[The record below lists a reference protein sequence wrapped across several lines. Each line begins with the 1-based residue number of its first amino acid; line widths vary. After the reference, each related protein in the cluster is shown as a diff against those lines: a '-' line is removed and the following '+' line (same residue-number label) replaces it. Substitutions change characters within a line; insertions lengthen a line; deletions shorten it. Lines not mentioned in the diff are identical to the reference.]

1 MSPNA
6 IVVVAC
12 VWDPRPMRVLPAAV
26 VDVASAASSHAVV
39 PGPHRL
45 AAAASERT
53 SAPGRSPAVR
63 HTSSSRATRWRG
75 LGAGLL
81 AAAAVLG
88 GCAPGAAPQVV
99 ATGLHLPADGD
110 TPCPTEPP
118 PTADWTS
125 EVQSFAA
132 TVKGPD
138 MQPLQVE
145 GSAPLI
151 LPDVPVGT
159 ARVVALFGLTQGA
172 PTWRGVSAGLDVRGN
187 EETRVDVLL
196 ARIADLSCTRSTSQ
210 SARAFHTAT
219 PLADGT
225 ILIVGGAD
233 EISDAS
239 GTCPGCRLAV
249 ATSKASTYDPRT
261 GIFTPIEPDLTTPRM
276 FHTAARLGDGRVVI
290 AGGTSEALLRPVD
303 GSVTFPLQPRQV
315 VPGGSVEVYDPTT
328 RRFSPVGDDPAG
340 PRVFAA
346 ATTRASG
353 EVIITGGVPDV
364 DADQTLGN
372 ALSSTTVCGGDPLS
386 CREGPPMARRRAGH
400 SLFPFDRDGVY
411 AWGGSVDINPVDGV
425 DGFHLEFLADDASQ
439 FSLVEVASMQA
450 TRNVFFAGV
459 SRYFSSRV
467 LSVGGLLRSTSGA
480 FSFAL
485 ADAGSAE
492 CPDGCAAVFVFDRS
506 SDASP
511 FGGIATGRTDERPAM
526 RLTSPR
532 FLAGVAALPDERTAV
547 IAGGFSDLVLTPANA
562 LERYD
567 EDSLSVSL
575 VPVGGVDR
583 TLRSARGGATAS
595 AIGDG
600 TVLFVGGIDADG
612 SALPTAE
619 VFADPKTPPQAAP
632 LE

>member
-1 MSPNA
+1 
-6 IVVVAC
+6 
-12 VWDPRPMRVLPAAV
+12 MRVLPAAV
-26 VDVASAASSHAVV
+26 VDVASAACPRAVI
-39 PGPHRL
+39 PGPRPL
-45 AAAASERT
+45 AAGTTGRPRAPGAARAVRRSSSPWSTGARGVGAGVLVVAAS
-53 SAPGRSPAVR
+53 
-63 HTSSSRATRWRG
+63 
-75 LGAGLL
+75 
-81 AAAAVLG
+81 LG
-88 GCAPGAAPQVV
+88 GCAPGGAPRVV

-151 LPDVPVGT
+151 LPDVPVG
-159 ARVVALFGLTQGA
+159 AGRVVALFGLTQGA
-172 PTWRGVSAGLDVRGN
+172 PTWRGVSAALDVRGN

-249 ATSKASTYDPRT
+249 ATSRASTYDPRT
-261 GIFTPIEPDLTTPRM
+261 GVFTPIEPDLTTPRM

-346 ATTRASG
+346 AVTRASG
-353 EVIITGGVPDV
+353 DVIITGGIPDV
-364 DADQTLGN
+364 TADQTLGN

-400 SLFPFDRDGVY
+400 SLFTFDRDGVY
-411 AWGGSVDINPVDGV
+411 AWGGSVDLTPVDGV

-450 TRNVFFAGV
+450 TRNVFFAGT

-485 ADAGSAE
+485 ADGGTANGGTAD

-511 FGGIATGRTDERPAM
+511 FGGIATGRTDERSAM

-547 IAGGFSDLVLTPANA
+547 IGGGFSDLLLTPANT

-567 EDSLSVSL
+567 EDSLSVSQ

-595 AIGDG
+595 PIGDG
-600 TVLFVGGIDADG
+600 TVLFVGGIDAEG